1 MKGLGPS
8 SLSLDPP
15 TLPDYNIYMKA
26 STGSQ
31 EGNNLVFLKL
41 GGSLITDKL
50 APRTPRMAVLNR
62 LAAEIQAVL
71 VEHPE
76 VKLLLGH
83 GSGSFGHTSG
93 SQYHTREGVST
104 PEDWQGFSEVWNDA
118 ADLNRL
124 VMTALRDAGL
134 PAVAFPP
141 SASIL
146 TRDRKII
153 SWELS
158 HIQAALDNHLV
169 PVIFG
174 DVVIDE
180 SQGGTILSTEDLF
193 VYLADALKP
202 KRILLAG
209 QDPGVWQDYP
219 ACTHLFEEIKPS
231 DIEDLGGIVYQ
242 SAATDV
248 TGGMGEKVNLML
260 DLISRMPTLEVSIFS
275 GDVQGHIQQALAGDS
290 LGTRLSN

>member
-1 MKGLGPS
+1 M
-8 SLSLDPP
+8 
-15 TLPDYNIYMKA
+15 
-26 STGSQ
+26 
-31 EGNNLVFLKL
+31 
-41 GGSLITDKL
+41 
-50 APRTPRMAVLNR
+50 
-62 LAAEIQAVL
+62 
-71 VEHPE
+71 
-76 VKLLLGH
+76 
-83 GSGSFGHTSG
+83 
-93 SQYHTREGVST
+93 
-104 PEDWQGFSEVWNDA
+104 WNDA

-153 SWELS
+153 SWEFS
-158 HIQAALDNHLV
+158 HIQTALKNNLV
-169 PVIFG
+169 PVVYG

-193 VYLADALKP
+193 VHLATALKP
-202 KRILLAG
+202 GRILLAG

-231 DIEDLGGIVYQ
+231 DIEDLGGKVYQ

-260 DLISRMPTLEVSIFS
+260 DLISNLPTLEVSIFS
-275 GDVQGHIQQALAGDS
+275 GDVPGHIQHALAGNS
-290 LGTRLSN
+290 PGTKLSS